1 VNEVGIKSVSRD
13 ILHDDLPRSLYVHIP
28 FCKSRCFYCDFNT
41 FVTPDQAMEDYLIR
55 LQKELALI
63 AKEATEPLQT
73 VFFGGGTPTMF
84 HTNQLVRML
93 DTIYENFRIAP
104 DAEISLEANPGS
116 ATEKKLR
123 SLFQHG
129 VNRISFGAQSF
140 NDRHLMTI
148 GRLHDSD
155 AIRNSVHMAQD
166 IGFSRI
172 NVDLMFGLPDQTQ
185 EDVAESIAEA
195 EKLCVEHISAY
206 WLKVEAGTPFAKWQA
221 EGRLPLPG
229 EDAEAEMY
237 EYVRSA
243 LRAGGYEH
251 YEISNFAK
259 SGGEAKHNLVYW
271 HNEPYF
277 AAGAGAHGYVQGI
290 RYENVK
296 SLGDYGACMDKN
308 ERPIAST
315 RIVSISE
322 SMENTMMLGLRLR
335 EGVST
340 ERFEK
345 RHCVSMKRVFGHII
359 DPLVSQGLLEWH
371 EGESV
376 LKVALHAWPIANIVF
391 EKFVDVDDAKIQ
403 GEIV

>member
-1 VNEVGIKSVSRD
+1 MNEVGIKSVSRD
-13 ILHDDLPRSLYVHIP
+13 ILHEALPRSLYVHIP

-41 FVTPDQAMEDYLIR
+41 FVTPDQAMEDYLVR
-55 LQKELALI
+55 LQRELALI

-73 VFFGGGTPTMF
+73 IFFGGGTPTMF

-93 DTIYENFRIAP
+93 DTIYENFRIAE
-104 DAEISLEANPGS
+104 DAEVSLEANPGS

-140 NDRHLMTI
+140 NDRHLMAI

-277 AAGAGAHGYVQGI
+277 AAGAGAHGYVRGI

-296 SLGDYGACMDKN
+296 SLGDYGAYMDKN

-345 RHCVSMKRVFGHII
+345 RHGVSMKRVFGHVI

-371 EGESV
+371 ESESV
-376 LKVALHAWPIANIVF
+376 LKVALHAWPIANVVF
-391 EKFVDVDDAKIQ
+391 EKFVDVDNAKI
-403 GEIV
+403 